1 MLLPGY
7 QNLEWVA
14 EGGMAILY
22 RAIQTS
28 LGRPVAIKILKQH
41 MLAQS
46 DVRERFEWEAK
57 IIAKLD
63 HPNIIRV
70 IDRGVTQDDMPF
82 FVMDYVDGNDLRTAL
97 KSNALSEGQKVK
109 IIIQICKALSYAH
122 KNGIV
127 HRDIKPQNILIDNE
141 GSARVVDFG
150 VAYFRAG
157 GGEALFANEAGTTMG
172 TMAYMAPE
180 QMAGAEYA
188 TPLSDIYAVGVVMH
202 LMFTGQLPRGDFS
215 PPSSMNPKLN
225 TGMDKLILSTLSID
239 PSQRPQ
245 SADDIVSELLR
256 IMRGS
261 FIGGTDKI
269 DQENMIN
276 AKDKFALIDVIKET
290 PFSSVYLYE
299 NVVENSLIVLK
310 RIPKDRTGFT
320 ESKLLMHL
328 QHPNIMRILGVNKN
342 ERVFIVVMEY
352 LTGGSLQMR
361 MARQFSVKEFLPIA
375 KDIAAGMDF
384 AHRNRIIHGN
394 LRPHNVLFGADGKAK
409 VTDFGFMPHYKSEPD
424 LNWYSIATEPT
435 SVGGD
440 IFAAGVIFYQML
452 TGSLPQWS
460 SNRLLPSRLFRE
472 LPPTIQ
478 EILTTM
484 LERDLYDRFQSFEEV
499 SQNLLAFEE
508 TFTPPVQ
515 LETKEEA
522 TIVTRQKPKSKPK
535 THADLAADQEKK
547 ETPARKRS
555 LLVPILVFFLVLAAL
570 TNVATY
576 YFLH

>member
-28 LGRPVAIKILKQH
+28 LGRPVAIKVLKQH

-70 IDRGVTQDDMPF
+70 IDRGVTPDDMPF
-82 FVMDYVDGNDLRTAL
+82 FVMDYVDGTDLRTAL
-97 KSNALSEGQKVK
+97 KTEALSEGQKVK

-127 HRDIKPQNILIDNE
+127 HRDIKPQNILIDTE
-141 GSARVVDFG
+141 GNARVVDFG

-157 GGEALFANEAGTTMG
+157 GNETVFANEAGTTMG

-202 LMFTGQLPRGDFS
+202 LMFTGQLPRGDFA
-215 PPSSMNPKLN
+215 PPSSLNPKLN
-225 TGMDKLILSTLSID
+225 SGMDNLILSTLALD

-245 SADDIVSELLR
+245 SADDIVSQMLH

-269 DQENMIN
+269 DQENMIS

-290 PFSSVYLYE
+290 PFASVYLYE
-299 NVVENSLIVLK
+299 NVVENRLIVLK
-310 RIPKDRTGFT
+310 RIPKDRTGYT

-328 QHPNIMRILGVNKN
+328 QHPNIIRILGVNKN
-342 ERVFIVVMEY
+342 ERVFIV
-352 LTGGSLQMR
+352 
-361 MARQFSVKEFLPIA
+361 
-375 KDIAAGMDF
+375 
-384 AHRNRIIHGN
+384 
-394 LRPHNVLFGADGKAK
+394 
-409 VTDFGFMPHYKSEPD
+409 
-424 LNWYSIATEPT
+424 
-435 SVGGD
+435 
-440 IFAAGVIFYQML
+440 
-452 TGSLPQWS
+452 
-460 SNRLLPSRLFRE
+460 
-472 LPPTIQ
+472 
-478 EILTTM
+478 
-484 LERDLYDRFQSFEEV
+484 
-499 SQNLLAFEE
+499 
-508 TFTPPVQ
+508 
-515 LETKEEA
+515 
-522 TIVTRQKPKSKPK
+522 
-535 THADLAADQEKK
+535 
-547 ETPARKRS
+547 
-555 LLVPILVFFLVLAAL
+555 
-570 TNVATY
+570 
-576 YFLH
+576 